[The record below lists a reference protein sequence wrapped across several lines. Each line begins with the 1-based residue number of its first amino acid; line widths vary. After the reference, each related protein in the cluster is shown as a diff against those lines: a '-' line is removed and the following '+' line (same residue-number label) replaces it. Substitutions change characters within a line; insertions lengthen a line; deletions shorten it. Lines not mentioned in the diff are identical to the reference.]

1 MEIINKENYVQFKS
15 SDDNGNFTITL
26 CKRYPYQLQMS
37 AQDELEESYVDVDTV
52 ELTAI
57 RDMIDGVLNEGKSN
71 TLRSVIAN
79 HGLDSDFESKIA
91 KLIDYK
97 CRLSRGGVPES
108 ECEELDEIQ
117 DWFQWGGWESPS

>member
-1 MEIINKENYVQFKS
+1 
-15 SDDNGNFTITL
+15 
-26 CKRYPYQLQMS
+26 MS

-57 RDMIDGVLNEGKSN
+57 RDMIDGVLNEGKLNS
-71 TLRSVIAN
+71 LKSVIAK
-79 HGLDSDFESKIA
+79 HGLDSDFELKIA
-91 KLIDYK
+91 KLVDYK

-108 ECEELDEIQ
+108 ECDELEEIQ